1 MLLSKNV
8 DHKMCQHS
16 VFVDHSNLER
26 TMALS
31 RCSLYITYVIK
42 AGLIRMVNRYNNVA
56 AGSRVLR
63 TTEGGEALEV
73 GAALLCVR
81 QTVLSSC
88 PK

>member
-1 MLLSKNV
+1 
-8 DHKMCQHS
+8 MCQQGF
-16 VFVDHSNLER
+16 FVDHSNLER

-42 AGLIRMVNRYNNVA
+42 AGFIRLVNRYNNVA
-56 AGSRVLR
+56 AWSRVLR

-73 GAALLCVR
+73 GAALLYVR

>member
-1 MLLSKNV
+1 
-8 DHKMCQHS
+8 MCQHS

-56 AGSRVLR
+56 AGSRVPH

-73 GAALLCVR
+73 GDTLLYLR
-81 QTVLSSC
+81 QTVLSSF